1 VAKRGVGLSGVALL
15 LTSAGAW
22 LVFVGVRD
30 VPPVGGLR
38 EVLRGKLPAGKAQ
51 GLNIEAVGVSGTL
64 TAAGSTAAYQAAAST
79 GRLVT
84 VNGIRV
90 DSSIGAEVSQLVRK
104 ARPNLLTG
112 SGYRSSADQQ
122 RLRTLHCCTDPNS
135 SRCGCG
141 PPTAPVGRSMHERG
155 LAIDFSWNGRLI
167 RSRDSAGFR
176 FLAANAPALGLH
188 NLPSEPWHWSTNGK

>member
-1 VAKRGVGLSGVALL
+1 VAKRGVGISGVALL

-38 EVLRGKLPAGKAQ
+38 ELLRGKLPEGSARRSEFG
-51 GLNIEAVGVSGTL
+51 AVGVSPAQSEGV
-64 TAAGSTAAYQAAAST
+64 TAVGSAAT

-90 DSSIGAEVSQLVRK
+90 DSSIGAEVSQLVTK

-112 SGYRSSADQQ
+112 GGYRSPTQQ
-122 RLRTLHCCTDPNS
+122 AALRVAHCCGDPRS

-141 PPTAPVGRSMHERG
+141 PPTAPVGSSMHERG
-155 LAIDFSWNGRLI
+155 LAVDFSWNGTLI

-176 FLAANAPALGLH
+176 FLSRYAPPLGLH
-188 NLPSEPWHWSTNGK
+188 NLPSEPWHWSTNGH

>member
-38 EVLRGKLPAGKAQ
+38 DVLRGKLPAGKAK
-51 GLNIEAVGVSGTL
+51 GLDVEAVGVSAAQSEGV
-64 TAAGSTAAYQAAAST
+64 TAVGSAAT

-90 DSSIGAEVSQLVRK
+90 DSSIGAEVSQLVTK

-112 SGYRSSADQQ
+112 SGYRTSERQAQ
-122 RLRTLHCCTDPNS
+122 LRVINRCTCTDS
-135 SRCGCG
+135 SRCCQT
-141 PPTAPVGRSMHERG
+141 PTAPVGQSMHERG
-155 LAIDFSWNGRLI
+155 LAIDFSWNGALI
-167 RSRDSAGFR
+167 RSRTSAGFR

>member
-1 VAKRGVGLSGVALL
+1 VAKRGVGISGVALL

-38 EVLRGKLPAGKAQ
+38 ELLRGKLPAGSARRSEF
-51 GLNIEAVGVSGTL
+51 GAVGVSPAQSEGV
-64 TAAGSTAAYQAAAST
+64 TAAGSAAT

-90 DSSIGAEVSQLVRK
+90 DSSIGAEVSQLVTK

-112 SGYRSSADQQ
+112 GGYRSSVQQ
-122 RLRTLHCCTDPNS
+122 AAARVANRCTCSNS
-135 SRCGCG
+135 SRCCRT
-141 PPTAPVGRSMHERG
+141 PTAPVGQSMHERG
-155 LAIDFSWNGRLI
+155 LAIDFSWNGALI
-167 RSRDSAGFR
+167 RSRNSAGFR
-176 FLAANAPALGLH
+176 FLAQNAPPLGLH
-188 NLPSEPWHWSTNGK
+188 NLPSEPWHWSTNGH

>member
-1 VAKRGVGLSGVALL
+1 VAKRGVGVSGVALL
-15 LTSAGAW
+15 LTSAGVW

-38 EVLRGKLPAGKAQ
+38 DVLRGKLPSGSAKRESFG
-51 GLNIEAVGVSGTL
+51 AVGVSAAQSEGV
-64 TAAGSTAAYQAAAST
+64 TAVGSAAT

-90 DSSIGAEVSQLVRK
+90 DSSIAVAVSKLVTK

-112 SGYRSSADQQ
+112 SGYRTSARQAQ
-122 RLRTLHCCTDPNS
+122 LRVINLCTCSNS
-135 SRCGCG
+135 SSCCRT
-141 PPTAPVGRSMHERG
+141 PTAPVGQSMHERG
-155 LAIDFSWNGRLI
+155 LAVDFSWNGTLI

-188 NLPSEPWHWSTNGK
+188 NLPSEPWHWSTNGH